1 MPENEATEVSVKINQ
16 KKKTKRKP
24 KKNQKETKE
33 LFLRDNS
40 SKKNQLLANNLI
52 CQEHLSFHTLNIM
65 TCTLIKFS
73 RKPLN

>member
-16 KKKTKRKP
+16 KRKQ
-24 KKNQKETKE
+24 KENQKNQKETKE